1 MIAVGIENTFLS
13 KGKKK
18 KKKDII
24 TATKKKQRKSV
35 KNNIATPL
43 TNQKLE
49 RS

>member
-13 KGKKK
+13 KGKK